1 MVILS
6 FLATLLWIAMLT
18 GFLVAVFWVI
28 AVVVFIRGF
37 KRWVHGDDQIK
48 QIEEEEDRS
57 EPGRRSAARRVRSR
71 DHRVAQD

>member
-6 FLATLLWIAMLT
+6 FLATMLWIAMLI

-28 AVVVFIRGF
+28 AIVVFVREF
-37 KRWVHGDDQIK
+37 KRLVHGDQIK

-57 EPGRRSAARRVRSR
+57 AVRRGR
-71 DHRVAQD
+71 

>member
-6 FLATLLWIAMLT
+6 FLVTLLWIAMLI
-18 GFLVAVFWVI
+18 GFLVAVFWVV

-48 QIEEEEDRS
+48 QIEEDLIEDTKSASLWR
-57 EPGRRSAARRVRSR
+57 EP
-71 DHRVAQD
+71 

>member
-6 FLATLLWIAMLT
+6 FLATLLWIAMLI

-28 AVVVFIRGF
+28 AIVVFVRGF
-37 KRWVHGDDQIK
+37 KRLVHGDQIK

-57 EPGRRSAARRVRSR
+57 AVRRGR
-71 DHRVAQD
+71 

>member
-6 FLATLLWIAMLT
+6 FLATLLWIAMLI

-28 AVVVFIRGF
+28 GIVVFVRGF
-37 KRWVHGDDQIK
+37 KRLAHGDQIK

-57 EPGRRSAARRVRSR
+57 ESPSF
-71 DHRVAQD
+71 